1 MPKNKKVDEYISQAH
16 VFAKPILNHLRK
28 LIHIACPQAEESIK
42 WGHPHFEYK
51 GLLCNMAAF
60 NKHCAFGFWKAALMK
75 DADILQGN
83 NADAMG
89 HSGKIKSLSDLPKDR
104 IIIER
109 VKEAVLLNEKGITLP
124 ARKNPDKKHEIA
136 VPLLLKKELVK
147 NKKASDVFNN
157 LSVSHKKEYTD
168 WIDEAKT
175 EKTKLMRIATT
186 IEWLTEGKTRNWKY
200 LKEKIPSDVQSK

>member
-16 VFAKPILNHLRK
+16 DFAKPILNHLRK

-75 DADILQGN
+75 DANLLQEN

-104 IIIER
+104 IIVAR

-124 ARKNPDKKHEIA
+124 VRKPSDKKHEIS
-136 VPLLLKKELVK
+136 VPLLLQKELIK
-147 NKKASDVFNN
+147 NKMASDAFNN
-157 LSVSHKKEYTD
+157 LSSYHKKEYID
-168 WIDEAKT
+168 WIDEVKT

-186 IEWLTEGKTRNWKY
+186 IKWLTEGKTKNWKY
-200 LKEKIPSDVQSK
+200 LQTTSASQVQAK